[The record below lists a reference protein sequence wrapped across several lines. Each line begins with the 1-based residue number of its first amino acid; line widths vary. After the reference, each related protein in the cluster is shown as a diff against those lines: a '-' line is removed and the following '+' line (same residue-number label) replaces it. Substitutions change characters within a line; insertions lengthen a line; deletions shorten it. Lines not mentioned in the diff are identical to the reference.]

1 MKNKFPINS
10 RWISWTTIVG
20 TFGIVP
26 ALFYWFA
33 IRLPMQQINSFQKR
47 SSFAAAQ
54 QRRPD
59 TGVAQAALHEQSA
72 VSQFQDAFLA
82 RVPIVTTS
90 EDLVQFGAVLAG
102 ALTHEAN
109 ERGLQVI
116 GLEMVNHLVRGQYV
130 PEGSG
135 SATNLA
141 GWPRLSPTRST
152 NPIRVP
158 MLDLPSLELQMRVR
172 GLPSSKVFNFVES
185 LTSYPVLINLTR
197 IDLERNNEDIVFR
210 LKLRSY
216 YWMPTDGQEH
226 E

>member
-1 MKNKFPINS
+1 
-10 RWISWTTIVG
+10 
-20 TFGIVP
+20 
-26 ALFYWFA
+26 
-33 IRLPMQQINSFQKR
+33 MQQINGFQK
-47 SSFAAAQ
+47 SNSFAAAQ

-59 TGVAQAALHEQSA
+59 TGVAQAALHEMA
-72 VSQFQDAFLA
+72 AESQFQDAFLA

-116 GLEMVNHLVRGQYV
+116 GLEMVNHLVRGQYI

-135 SATNLA
+135 SSSNLA
-141 GWPRLSPTRST
+141 AWPRLSSARST
-152 NPIRVP
+152 NLIRVP
-158 MLDLPSLELQMRVR
+158 MLDLPSLEVQMRVR

-185 LTSYPVLINLTR
+185 LTRYPVLINLTR
-197 IDLERNNEDIVFR
+197 IDLERNSDDMVFC

-216 YWMPTDGQEH
+216 YWMPAGGQEH